1 MLPLS
6 GPHPESVESRAGFL
20 ISSAYALVQWRSLV
34 LITHCQGLGAMM
46 DYTPTH
52 QSIED
57 DMPRMTITL
66 SRERQRALKEAAA
79 RRGTTITAIID
90 ESLELAGI
98 GGAETA
104 WDILGR
110 ARANSGLTEE
120 EATALALEVT
130 AAVRAERR

>member
-1 MLPLS
+1 
-6 GPHPESVESRAGFL
+6 
-20 ISSAYALVQWRSLV
+20 
-34 LITHCQGLGAMM
+34 MM

-52 QSIED
+52 QSIEG

-79 RRGTTITAIID
+79 RRGMTITAIID

-98 GGAETA
+98 GGVQSAM
-104 WDILGR
+104 DILGR
-110 ARANSGLTEE
+110 ARANSGLSEE
-120 EATALALEVT
+120 EAMALALEVT

>member
-1 MLPLS
+1 
-6 GPHPESVESRAGFL
+6 
-20 ISSAYALVQWRSLV
+20 
-34 LITHCQGLGAMM
+34 MM

-66 SRERQRALKEAAA
+66 SKGRQRALKEAAA

-98 GGAETA
+98 GVEESAEQ
-104 WDILGR
+104 IL
-110 ARANSGLTEE
+110 ARAGVNSGLGEE
-120 EATALALEVT
+120 EAMALALEVT